1 MKFNKNFNLYA
12 LKKYDKIIII
22 TVLLLGYS
30 IALGYKDINSVETYI
45 DESIE
50 DEITENKLISAV
62 GENKIEGYVYTY
74 DLYEMS
80 SQPSTPDEAV
90 EYIKEKEK
98 NERNPFYKKSIPLYD
113 EDGVTVVG
121 EYRID

>member
-1 MKFNKNFNLYA
+1 MKFNRNFNLDS

-50 DEITENKLISAV
+50 EEITENKLISAV
-62 GENKIEGYVYTY
+62 GEHKIEGYVYTY

-90 EYIKEKEK
+90 EYMKEKEK

-113 EDGVTVVG
+113 EDGVTVIG

>member
-1 MKFNKNFNLYA
+1 MKFNRNFNLDS

-50 DEITENKLISAV
+50 EKITENKLISAV

-113 EDGVTVVG
+113 EDGVTVIG

>member
-113 EDGVTVVG
+113 EDGVTVIG
-121 EYRID
+121 DYRID

>member
-1 MKFNKNFNLYA
+1 MKFNRNFNLDS

-50 DEITENKLISAV
+50 EEITENKLISAV
-62 GENKIEGYVYTY
+62 GEHKIEGYVYTY

>member
-1 MKFNKNFNLYA
+1 MKFNRNFNLDS

-50 DEITENKLISAV
+50 EEITENKLISAV
-62 GENKIEGYVYTY
+62 GEHKIEGYVYTY

-113 EDGVTVVG
+113 EDGVTVIG

>member
-50 DEITENKLISAV
+50 EKITENKLISAV

>member
-113 EDGVTVVG
+113 EDGVTVIG

>member
-1 MKFNKNFNLYA
+1 MKFNRNFNLDS